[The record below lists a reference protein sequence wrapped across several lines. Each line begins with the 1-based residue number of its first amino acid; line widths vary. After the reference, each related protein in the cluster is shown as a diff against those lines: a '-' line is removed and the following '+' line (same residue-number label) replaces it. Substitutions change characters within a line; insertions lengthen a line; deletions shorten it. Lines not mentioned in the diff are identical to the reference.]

1 MGFPTQSGRRLR
13 GTQGFTLLELIIV
26 IAVIGILAAIAMP
39 SLRNLPRRAN
49 EAALKTNLRTMR
61 DVLDQHLGDKGYY
74 PSTLEALVE
83 EGYLRSIPED
93 PITEPTVIA
102 EAWNFPAEGSIPE
115 DLGRFEP
122 PIEVTLDDR
131 NKGKFGGRKFFIE
144 DIGGTIGVS
153 DDQTFI
159 GATYV
164 QLSDFLGDRRII
176 ASFQSIE
183 TFQNWDHRIDVRL
196 RIRYRAHLTGL
207 ARLRYGERFT
217 RRIADSRGPLVTGR
231 DILALSCLQ
240 QHPSDHVIIHVVLEP
255 VVSRTGSHGP
265 HR

>member
-93 PITEPTVIA
+93 PITDSTETWVPIYEEIDPA
-102 EAWNFPAEGSIPE
+102 QLPAETDLPE
-115 DLGRFEP
+115 D
-122 PIEVTLDDR
+122 
-131 NKGKFGGRKFFIE
+131 GGPGIM
-144 DIGGTIGVS
+144 
-153 DDQTFI
+153 
-159 GATYV
+159 
-164 QLSDFLGDRRII
+164 
-176 ASFQSIE
+176 
-183 TFQNWDHRIDVRL
+183 DVR
-196 RIRYRAHLTGL
+196 
-207 ARLRYGERFT
+207 
-217 RRIADSRGPLVTGR
+217 S
-231 DILALSCLQ
+231 
-240 QHPSDHVIIHVVLEP
+240 
-255 VVSRTGSHGP
+255 GSEESSLDGQP
-265 HR
+265 YSEW